1 MVSIKKTI
9 NKLTLEEKISLLTG
23 FNSWYSNKIPRL
35 KIPSMK
41 MSDGP
46 NGVRGDSTSGKSS
59 ACFPCPISLGST
71 WNKELINKIGIALG
85 QEALDKDVD
94 VLLGPTINLHR
105 HPLGAVSYTHLTL
118 PTILLV

>member
-1 MVSIKKTI
+1 MPDI
-9 NKLTLEEKISLLTG
+9 NTLVKELTLEEKISLLTG

-59 ACFPCPISLGST
+59 A
-71 WNKELINKIGIALG
+71 
-85 QEALDKDVD
+85 
-94 VLLGPTINLHR
+94 
-105 HPLGAVSYTHLTL
+105 
-118 PTILLV
+118 